1 MALTKKQ
8 AQEYNRAARVSTFF
22 KHDTEKEIVDTYE
35 PLKEEVAE
43 FEENFGEVQ
52 TAAGDKEG
60 DSKFITETKEE
71 LKQEAAD
78 LTAEICSKTKAF
90 ALKQKKT
97 ELAGAMSLRSDEIVR
112 LKDGD
117 VKPKVEKV
125 VDLVKPL
132 LTDVAFRKYAVT
144 QGDLDKALE
153 KAILFAG
160 MIGKADEEESHS
172 TVANTDI
179 NDAIKKLGGNYEQF
193 DLLMDHFEKSHPEFV
208 EGYEINSRLDNTG
221 VRHSG
226 IEGRATAKDGEPLE
240 GVKFRLLGTDYE
252 TVSDLEG
259 LYRLVKV
266 KVGTY
271 RLQVSC
277 EGYVT
282 VEKIIT
288 IKRGKVVEMNWE
300 LVKG

>member
-1 MALTKKQ
+1 MAFTKKQ
-8 AQEYNRAARVSTFF
+8 AQEYNRASKVSIFF
-22 KHDTEKEIVDTYE
+22 QHEREKELVDTYE

-43 FEENFGEVQ
+43 FEEHFLELQ
-52 TAAGDKEG
+52 TAAGGKEG
-60 DSKFITETKEE
+60 NSKGITETKDD
-71 LKQEAAD
+71 LKLETAEI
-78 LTAEICSKTKAF
+78 TAEICSKARAF
-90 ALKQKKT
+90 ALKQNKA
-97 ELAGAMSLRSDEIVR
+97 ELAASMNLRADEILR

-117 VKPKVEKV
+117 VKPV
-125 VDLVKPL
+125 VARVVALVTPL
-132 LTDVAFRKYAVT
+132 MNDAAFRKYAVT
-144 QGDLDKALE
+144 QEDLNKALE
-153 KAILFAG
+153 KSASFTVL
-160 MIGKADEEESHS
+160 IGKASEEDSHS

-226 IEGRATAKDGEPLE
+226 IEGRATAKGGEPLA
-240 GVKFRLLGTDYE
+240 GVRFRLLDSEYE

-259 LYRLVKV
+259 LYRLAKV

-288 IKRGKVVEMNWE
+288 IKRGKVVDMNWE

>member
-22 KHDTEKEIVDTYE
+22 KHEDEKKLVDTYD

-43 FEENFGEVQ
+43 FEENFAELQ

-60 DSKFITETKEE
+60 DSKFITETKDE
-71 LKQEAAD
+71 LKQETGD

-90 ALKQKKT
+90 ALKQKNT

-112 LKDGD
+112 LKEGD
-117 VKPKVEKV
+117 VKPTVEKV
-125 VDLVKPL
+125 VKLVTPL
-132 LTDVAFRKYAVT
+132 LGDAAFKKYAVT
-144 QGDLDKALE
+144 QDDLDKAMG
-153 KAILFAG
+153 KAASFAA
-160 MIGKADEEESHS
+160 MIGKASEEESHS

-226 IEGRATAKDGEPLE
+226 IEGKATAKGGGALA
-240 GVKFRLLGTDYE
+240 GVRFRLLDSDYE